1 MSLSVRT
8 RQVGSIQVVEPEGE
22 FEVYTASRVREV
34 LEALTAVA
42 ECRVCL
48 SLQNVTFLDSKGI
61 GVIVEGTKRARRAGG
76 ELVVLCESER
86 FMRHFRILKLEE
98 YLTLAE
104 SMQDAVA
111 RLDKGE
117 AAHGT
122 GPA

>member
-1 MSLSVRT
+1 M
-8 RQVGSIQVVEPEGE
+8 VEPEGE

-34 LEALTAVA
+34 LDELTAVS

-61 GVIVEGTKRARRAGG
+61 GVIVEGTKRARRSGG

-98 YLTLAE
+98 YLALAE

-117 AAHGT
+117 AAHGN

>member
-1 MSLSVRT
+1 VSLLVRT
-8 RQVGSIQVVEPEGE
+8 RQVGAIQVVEPEGE
-22 FEVYTASRVREV
+22 LEVYTAPRVREV
-34 LEALTAVA
+34 LEELTAVD

-98 YLTLAE
+98 YLALAE
-104 SMQDAVA
+104 SMQDAVG
-111 RLDKGE
+111 RLGKEE
-117 AAHGT
+117 AGHGAD
-122 GPA
+122 PA

>member
-8 RQVGSIQVVEPEGE
+8 RQLGAIQVVEPDGE
-22 FEVYTASRVREV
+22 FEVYTASRVRDV
-34 LEALTAVA
+34 LDELTAVP

-48 SLQNVTFLDSKGI
+48 SLQYVTFLDSKGI

-98 YLTLAE
+98 YLVLAE

-111 RLDKGE
+111 RLDRGE
-117 AAHGT
+117 AAHGA
-122 GPA
+122 GEA